1 MAQNNQEISTT
12 MNRSISLGRIILLAF
27 LTFHLVA
34 NSLAQS
40 SFNAL
45 SWRNATAF
53 NAYLLREVHQQYA
66 ERQVELGRVLQ
77 SKNEM
82 MQHKG
87 VLQDR
92 FRKIMGE
99 LPPKYP
105 LKSRVLK
112 SSAQKGFTVEKIVF
126 ESLPKRY
133 VTANLYL
140 PVGKGPFPAAI
151 ELCGHGLGGKIGAPA
166 EAILL
171 AKNGI
176 AVLVVDPIGQGER
189 VQFLDKEGKPATRGA
204 TTEHTLLNAGCN
216 LVGTSV
222 AAWEWWDNHR
232 AVDYL
237 ESRPDI
243 DKTRLGVFGSSG
255 GGTQAT
261 YLIGLE
267 DRFKVASICSYFSR
281 RERVLELNGPSDGCQ
296 HIPGEGAQRLELA
309 DWVTMFAPKPVL
321 IMSGLY
327 DFVDY
332 QGVLEGVSELQK
344 VYDILRAKNNIS
356 LFTTEGGH
364 GMPKAKREALAT
376 FFRTWLCKDTTSVR
390 ETELVKVPDSDL
402 QCTETGQVNTAFA
415 DAFSIPDY
423 SMAMANQFAAG
434 RTAFLNQGEPVVRQ
448 KVIEL
453 LGITSPLTKVHAEQ
467 TGIVPLRNYTLYKF
481 QLIRKGEF
489 PVPCVVVMPEK
500 VGTSARVILSLNE
513 NGKDLL
519 LNDET
524 TVGNFVN
531 QGDILVVA
539 DLRGYGETADPSS
552 LNDTKYW
559 NREYRNAMLSLH
571 IGKSIVG
578 QRVTDILSLVD
589 FIKGDE
595 RFAAFPLQLSADGS
609 YGPVAV
615 HATYLDPRISK
626 TEIVRSVKS
635 YEEYLKN
642 PLQRD
647 VCTNVL
653 YGVLKYYDLK
663 DLIGLSGKG
672 RIQYID

>member
-1 MAQNNQEISTT
+1 MRNLLSLIFTAV
-12 MNRSISLGRIILLAF
+12 MYVLMVSICFGQ
-27 LTFHLVA
+27 TP
-34 NSLAQS
+34 N
-40 SFNAL
+40 NAL
-45 SWRNATAF
+45 PWRLNTAY

-66 ERQVELGRVLQ
+66 DRQTELTKALQ
-77 SKNEM
+77 SKNDM
-82 MQHKG
+82 MLHKES
-87 VLQDR
+87 LKDR
-92 FRKIMGE
+92 YRKIMGE

-112 SSAQKGFTVEKIVF
+112 SSSQKGFIVEKIIF

-140 PVGKGPFPAAI
+140 PVGKGPFPAVL
-151 ELCGHGLGGKIGAPA
+151 ELCGHGPGGKIGAPA

-243 DKTRLGVFGSSG
+243 DKNRLGVFGSSG

-267 DRFKVASICSYFSR
+267 ERFKVASVCSYFSK

-296 HIPGEGAQRLELA
+296 HIPGEGAQHLEIA
-309 DWVTMFAPKPVL
+309 DWITMFAPKPVL
-321 IMSGLY
+321 IMAGRY

-332 QGVLEGVSELQK
+332 QGVLEGHRELQR
-344 VYDILRAKNNIS
+344 VYEILRAKNNIA
-356 LFTTEGGH
+356 LFSTDGGH
-364 GMPKAKREALAT
+364 GMPKAKRESLAT
-376 FFRTWLCKDTTSVR
+376 WFRTWLCKDTSAVK
-390 ETELVKVPDSDL
+390 ETELARVPDSDL
-402 QCTETGQVNTAFA
+402 QCSETGQVNTAFA

-423 SMAMANQFAAG
+423 SMAMANQFAEG
-434 RTAFLNQGEPVVRQ
+434 RASFLKQDEAVVRQ
-448 KVIEL
+448 KVLEL
-453 LGITSPLTKVHAEQ
+453 LGIEPPSDKIRAEQ
-467 TGIVPLRNYTLYKF
+467 TGVTAARNYTLYKY
-481 QLIRKGEF
+481 QLIRQGEF
-489 PVPCVVVMPEK
+489 PLPCVVVMPEK
-500 VGTSARVILSLNE
+500 VGTAAKVIISLNE
-513 NGKDLL
+513 QGKDAL

-524 TVGNFVN
+524 TLGHCVN

-539 DLRGYGETADPSS
+539 DLRGYGETADPAS

-559 NREYRNAMLSLH
+559 NREYRNAMISLH

-589 FIKGDE
+589 FVKGDE
-595 RFAAFPLQLSADGS
+595 QFAALPLQLFADGS

-615 HATYLDPRISK
+615 HATYLEPRISK

-647 VCTNVL
+647 VYTNVL

-663 DLIGLSGKG
+663 DLAGLSGKG
-672 RIQYID
+672 RVQYID

>member
-1 MAQNNQEISTT
+1 MRNLV
-12 MNRSISLGRIILLAF
+12 SLVLTAVLSVLLVSKG
-27 LTFHLVA
+27 LGQTPG
-34 NSLAQS
+34 
-40 SFNAL
+40 NAL
-45 SWRNATAF
+45 PWRLNTAY

-66 ERQVELGRVLQ
+66 DRRTELAKALQ
-77 SKNEM
+77 SRNDM
-82 MQHKG
+82 MLHREK
-87 VLQDR
+87 LKDSY
-92 FRKIMGE
+92 RKIMGE

-112 SSAQKGFTVEKIVF
+112 STSLKGFTVEKIIF

-140 PVGKGPFPAAI
+140 PVGKGPFPAAL
-151 ELCGHGLGGKIGAPA
+151 ELCGHGLGGKIGPPA

-216 LVGTSV
+216 LVGTNL
-222 AAWEWWDNHR
+222 AAWEFWDNHR

-255 GGTQAT
+255 GGTQTT

-267 DRFKVASICSYFSR
+267 DRFKVASICSYFSS

-296 HIPGEGAQRLELA
+296 HIPGEGAQHLEIA
-309 DWVTMFAPKPVL
+309 DWITMFAPKPVQ
-321 IMSGLY
+321 IMAGRY

-332 QGVLEGVSELQK
+332 QGVMEGYSELQK
-344 VYDILRAKNNIS
+344 VYDILRVKNNVS
-356 LFTTEGGH
+356 LFTTDGGH

-376 FFRTWLCKDTTSVR
+376 WFRTWLCKDTTFVR
-390 ETELVKVPDSDL
+390 ETESVKVAESDL
-402 QCTETGQVNTAFA
+402 LCTETGQVNTAFA

-423 SMAMANQFAAG
+423 SMAMANQFAAA
-434 RTAFLNQGEPVVRQ
+434 RTTFLGQGEPVVRQ

-453 LGITSPLTKVHAEQ
+453 LGINYPLEKVRAEQ
-467 TGIVPLRNYTLYKF
+467 TGMVPLRNYTLYKY
-481 QLIRKGEF
+481 QVIRKGDF
-489 PVPCVVVMPEK
+489 PLPCVVVMPEK
-500 VGTSARVILSLNE
+500 VGTNSKVILRLNE
-513 NGKDLL
+513 NGKDAL

-524 TVGNFVN
+524 TVGNYVN
-531 QGDILVVA
+531 QGDILVLA
-539 DLRGYGETADPSS
+539 DLRGYGETADPSA

-571 IGKSIVG
+571 IGKPVVG
-578 QRVTDILSLVD
+578 QRVMDILALVD
-589 FIKGDE
+589 FMKEDKL
-595 RFAAFPLQLSADGS
+595 FSAFPVQLFAEGS
-609 YGPVAV
+609 YGPVAI
-615 HATYLDPRISK
+615 HATYLEPRIAK
-626 TEIVRSVKS
+626 TEVVGSVKS

-647 VCTNVL
+647 IYTNVL

-672 RIQYID
+672 KIQYVD

>member
-1 MAQNNQEISTT
+1 MKLDT
-12 MNRSISLGRIILLAF
+12 LLFKLLLPA
-27 LTFHLVA
+27 LLMTQVA
-34 NSLAQS
+34 TSGYAQS
-40 SFNAL
+40 GNNAL
-45 SWRNATAF
+45 SWRNTTAYNSF
-53 NAYLLREVHQQYA
+53 LLREVHQQYA
-66 ERQVELGRVLQ
+66 LREAELAKALL
-77 SKNEM
+77 SKNDM
-82 MQHKG
+82 MLHRE
-87 VLQDR
+87 VLRDR
-92 FRKIMGE
+92 YRKIMGE

-112 SSAQKGFTVEKIVF
+112 STSLKGFTVEKIIF

-140 PVGKGPFPAAI
+140 PAGKGPFPAAL

-189 VQFLDKEGKPATRGA
+189 IQLLDKEGKPATRGA

-237 ESRPDI
+237 ESRQDI

-267 DRFKVASICSYFSR
+267 DRFKVASICSYFSK

-296 HIPGEGAQRLELA
+296 HIPGEGAQQLELA
-309 DWVTMFAPKPVL
+309 DWIIMFAPKPVL
-321 IMSGLY
+321 IMSGRY

-332 QGVLEGVSELQK
+332 QGVLEGVNELQK

-356 LFTTEGGH
+356 LFTTDGGH

-376 FFRTWLCKDTTSVR
+376 FFRTWLCRDTTSVR
-390 ETELVKVPDSDL
+390 ETELVKVVDSDL

-434 RTAFLNQGEPVVRQ
+434 RTAFLNQGEPAVRQ
-448 KVIEL
+448 KVLEL
-453 LGITSPLTKVHAEQ
+453 LGMTTPLDKVRAEQ
-467 TGIVPLRNYTLYKF
+467 TGIVPLRNYTLYKY
-481 QLIRKGEF
+481 QLIQHGEF
-489 PVPCVVVMPEK
+489 PLPCVVVMPEK
-500 VGTSARVILSLNE
+500 VGLSARVILNLNE
-513 NGKDLL
+513 NGKDAL

-524 TVGNFVN
+524 TVGNYVS
-531 QGDILVVA
+531 QGDILIVA

-559 NREYRNAMLSLH
+559 NREYRNTMISLH
-571 IGKSIVG
+571 VGKPIVG

-595 RFAAFPLQLSADGS
+595 RFAALPLQLSADGS

-615 HATYLDPRISK
+615 HAAYLEPRISR

-642 PLQRD
+642 PLQLD
-647 VCTNVL
+647 VYTNVL

-672 RIQYID
+672 RIQYTD